1 MPRSSKE
8 REGLLDRAI
17 SLMALLGTM
26 PSGRIAIARA
36 AELLGC
42 SEVEAVAAAEEIAV
56 FGNRATGARAA
67 VSVEGAYLRYRGV
80 DEMIPQVRLTLPQ
93 SLALLSALNA
103 TSGPVRAQSL
113 RESLAGILSPGEDR
127 AASSDLVR
135 DAAPWSPHLP
145 ALAEAVEVGI
155 RCRIRYRSNRENKAT
170 WRTVDPHRLF
180 ESDDALYLSAWDVC
194 KDAQRLY
201 RLDRLSDCVLTEDSV
216 ARHRYDERTLNE
228 AFMDDGTLVRVRFAS
243 REALAAADWQGIL
256 AVSGKR
262 RGPVTVD
269 VACTNLPWLFDQ
281 VLASDGAIELIG
293 PADVLGTYAAYA
305 SSLVADP
312 PQS

>member
-8 REGLLDRAI
+8 REDLLDRAI
-17 SLMALLGTM
+17 SLMALLGNA
-26 PSGRIAIARA
+26 PAGRIAITRA

-42 SEVEAVAAAEEIAV
+42 SEDDAVAAAEEISA

-93 SLALLSALNA
+93 SLALLSALEA
-103 TSGPVRAQSL
+103 TSGPSCTESL
-113 RESLAGILSPGEDR
+113 TQSLAGILSPGEDR
-127 AASSDLVR
+127 TEIGDQVR

-145 ALAEAVEVGI
+145 TLAEAVDVGI
-155 RCRIRYRSNRENKAT
+155 RCRIHYRSNRENRAT

-180 ESDDALYLSAWDVC
+180 ESDNALYLSAWDVD
-194 KDAQRLY
+194 KDEQRLY
-201 RLDRLSDCVLTEDSV
+201 RLDRLSDCILTEDSV

-228 AFMDDGTLVRVRFAS
+228 AFMDDGTLSRVRFAS
-243 REALAAADWQGIL
+243 RDAFAAADWQGIL

-281 VLASDGAIELIG
+281 VLASDGAIELMG
-293 PADVLGTYAAYA
+293 PRDVLDQYAAYA
-305 SSLVADP
+305 RSLLDGAL
-312 PQS
+312 